1 MSGFHGVLGL
11 IVFYLF
17 AWGLSENRKHVS
29 LKLIL
34 LGLFWQFVFAL
45 ILLKVPVITEI
56 FQWVNQGV
64 IAVTAATQQAVGFMF
79 GGLASPSAESHLGF
93 ILALQALPVLIV
105 ISALSALLF
114 HWRILPLII
123 RVFSW
128 VFQKTMRIGGTLGI
142 AAAANVFIGM
152 NESPLVIRP
161 YLKRLT
167 HSELFSL
174 MVCGMAG
181 VAGTVM
187 VLYASIVGPIIP
199 NVIGHVIM
207 AVLISVPAALT
218 VSRVMVP
225 ETEVVSVGGQAEF
238 AKAASTLDAI
248 SVGIMDGAKVLV
260 TVVAMLI
267 GFLALIYLLNMA
279 LALLPYVDGQ
289 ALSLQRVLGWLMS
302 PVAWLMG
309 VPWQEAQVA
318 GSLLGTKMI
327 LNEVVAYGEFV
338 HVSSLLS
345 EKVQLMMLYALCGFA
360 NLGSIGIMIGIYGA
374 LIPERRQEVTRLGV
388 RAVIAGTLSTCMTG
402 TIVGMLYV

>member
-1 MSGFHGVLGL
+1 MSWVHGILGL
-11 IVFYLF
+11 VVFYLL
-17 AWGLSENRKHVS
+17 AWGLSENRKHAS
-29 LKLIL
+29 LKIVL
-34 LGLFWQFVFAL
+34 LGVFWQFVFAL

-56 FQWVNQGV
+56 FQWINQGV
-64 IAVTAATQQAVGFMF
+64 VAITAATQKAMGFMF
-79 GGLASPSAESHLGF
+79 GGLATSPEGSHLGF
-93 ILALQALPVLIV
+93 ILAFQALPVLIV

-128 VFQKTMRIGGTLGI
+128 LFQKTLRIGGTLGI

-187 VLYASIVGPIIP
+187 VLYASIVGPLIP
-199 NVIGHVIM
+199 NVIGHVIT

-225 ETEVVSVGGQAEF
+225 ETETISVGGQAEF

-260 TVVAMLI
+260 TVIAMLV

-279 LALLPYVDGQ
+279 LGLLPHFEGQ
-289 ALSLQRVLGWLMS
+289 ALSMQRVLGWIMS
-302 PVAWLMG
+302 PIAWLMG
-309 VPWQEAQVA
+309 VPWHEAQAA

-327 LNEVVAYGEFV
+327 LNEVVAYGELV
-338 HVSSLLS
+338 RIGAELS
-345 EKVQLMMLYALCGFA
+345 PKVQLMMLYALCGFA
-360 NLGSIGIMIGIYGA
+360 NLGSIGIMIGIYGS
-374 LIPERRQEVTRLGV
+374 LVPERRQEVTRLGV
-388 RAVIAGTLSTCMTG
+388 KAVIAGTLSTCMTG

>member
-11 IVFYLF
+11 IVFYLL

-161 YLKRLT
+161 YLTRLT

-302 PVAWLMG
+302 PIAWLMG

>member
-11 IVFYLF
+11 IVFYLL

-161 YLKRLT
+161 YLMRLT

-187 VLYASIVGPIIP
+187 VLYASIVGPLIP

-225 ETEVVSVGGQAEF
+225 ETEAVSVGGQAEF

-267 GFLALIYLLNMA
+267 GFLALIYLLNMV

-302 PVAWLMG
+302 PIAWLMG

-360 NLGSIGIMIGIYGA
+360 NLGSIGIMIGVYGA

>member
-11 IVFYLF
+11 IVFYLL

-161 YLKRLT
+161 YLTRLT

-360 NLGSIGIMIGIYGA
+360 NLGSVGIMIGIYGA

>member
-11 IVFYLF
+11 IVFYLL

-161 YLKRLT
+161 YLTRLT

-260 TVVAMLI
+260 AVVAMLI

-302 PVAWLMG
+302 PIAWLMG

>member
-128 VFQKTMRIGGTLGI
+128 VFQKT
-142 AAAANVFIGM
+142 
-152 NESPLVIRP
+152 
-161 YLKRLT
+161 
-167 HSELFSL
+167 
-174 MVCGMAG
+174 
-181 VAGTVM
+181 
-187 VLYASIVGPIIP
+187 
-199 NVIGHVIM
+199 
-207 AVLISVPAALT
+207 
-218 VSRVMVP
+218 
-225 ETEVVSVGGQAEF
+225 
-238 AKAASTLDAI
+238 
-248 SVGIMDGAKVLV
+248 
-260 TVVAMLI
+260 
-267 GFLALIYLLNMA
+267 
-279 LALLPYVDGQ
+279 
-289 ALSLQRVLGWLMS
+289 
-302 PVAWLMG
+302 
-309 VPWQEAQVA
+309 
-318 GSLLGTKMI
+318 
-327 LNEVVAYGEFV
+327 
-338 HVSSLLS
+338 
-345 EKVQLMMLYALCGFA
+345 
-360 NLGSIGIMIGIYGA
+360 
-374 LIPERRQEVTRLGV
+374 
-388 RAVIAGTLSTCMTG
+388 
-402 TIVGMLYV
+402 

>member
-161 YLKRLT
+161 YLTRLT

>member
-11 IVFYLF
+11 IVFYLL

-360 NLGSIGIMIGIYGA
+360 NLGSVGIMIGIYGA